1 MCIYIYIYIMCTISI
16 HRERE
21 RYEHDMNMTNMI
33 LANRSSPQAA
43 MRTGVHLWNH
53 QQYCCL
59 KTHMTNPLLKTL
71 FLDNSPGHISVSDVP
86 FGNQTLATEHRDSQS
101 METSDCQVKRFKDTP
116 LYPSLLRL
124 KSKFACRA
132 EIQLCVDQITLS
144 HCFVDP
150 NTSW

>member
-1 MCIYIYIYIMCTISI
+1 
-16 HRERE
+16 
-21 RYEHDMNMTNMI
+21 MNMTNMI

-71 FLDNSPGHISVSDVP
+71 FLDNSPDHISVSDVP
-86 FGNQTLATEHRDSQS
+86 LGNQTLATEHRHSQS
-101 METSDCQVKRFKDTP
+101 METSDCQVKRLKDTP

-132 EIQLCVDQITLS
+132 EIQLCVDQS
-144 HCFVDP
+144 HYHTVLWIQILPDKATAGCWGNMIHVNP
-150 NTSW
+150 GSINPSW